1 MFCTSVVLIR
11 FDCNPSMATSSIV
24 ILLFTLFVKLFELE
38 LNLSRKRWNAI
49 KFASFKE
56 DMVRKLICNKEEL
69 WVVLKFSQMF
79 VNVLKCFWRENVY
92 TQ

>member
-1 MFCTSVVLIR
+1 
-11 FDCNPSMATSSIV
+11 
-24 ILLFTLFVKLFELE
+24 
-38 LNLSRKRWNAI
+38 
-49 KFASFKE
+49 
-56 DMVRKLICNKEEL
+56 MVRKLICNKEEL